1 MESAAVRVLA
11 LLGLAAVVACVALMV
26 PVGHAFAKPALR
38 RSKAVCGGG
47 TPFRRR
53 NLAAFKKMALAPEK
67 RLQMK
72 KSTTKKE
79 GKTGINHSRKSG
91 IRVGFRMLEFTHF
104 LNAKVHFTLINKG

>member
-11 LLGLAAVVACVALMV
+11 LLELAAVAACVALMV

-79 GKTGINHSRKSG
+79 GKTGINHPRKSG
-91 IRVGFRMLEFTHF
+91 IRVGFRMGFTELSDF
-104 LNAKVHFTLINKG
+104 SII